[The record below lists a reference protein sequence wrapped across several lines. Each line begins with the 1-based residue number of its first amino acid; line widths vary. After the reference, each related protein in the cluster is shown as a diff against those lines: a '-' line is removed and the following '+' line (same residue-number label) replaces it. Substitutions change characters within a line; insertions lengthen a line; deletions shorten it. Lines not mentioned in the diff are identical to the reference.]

1 MKNFISILIFLSLQS
16 RKVKL
21 LSVEEI
27 LENVNFYSKE
37 LCSNNG
43 IPKYNKASNEVTC
56 ECGEKY
62 ANEPRKN
69 KKKYINGHFVQC
81 SYERKS
87 RFYAIFLSLCIPF
100 GFDFLYLERYIIFSI
115 IFILSSSILILN
127 IVAFIINYNINFKTK
142 ETKIKNRVIKIVN
155 KKKIITVND
164 DNENIKILN
173 LISKVLL
180 INHLIYMTIDVV
192 FHLIGK
198 ITDGNKV
205 ETENDLGYI
214 FSLPD

>member
-1 MKNFISILIFLSLQS
+1 MKIFFSILIFLSFQS
-16 RKVKL
+16 GKVNL
-21 LSVEEI
+21 FSVDDIYDNMNLYIKEI
-27 LENVNFYSKE
+27 
-37 LCSNNG
+37 CSHNG
-43 IPKYNKASNEVTC
+43 IPKFNATSNKVIC

-62 ANEPRKN
+62 TNEPRKD
-69 KKKYINGHFVQC
+69 KIKRINGHIVQC
-81 SYERKS
+81 SYEKKS
-87 RFYAIFLSLCIPF
+87 RFYALFLSLCISF